1 MIEQSSFVYA
11 FSHSPAREKNTVW
24 SRTRVLKKGKHAR
37 YCGSLTHFRPPPR
50 MIDIHPQRRLTLQR
64 TKGRKEATWAHIPS
78 FPPPLP
84 WVELLANVTLMLPRR
99 VTAERTFRTKKHRKE
114 GRMLKWNLKIQKS
127 QRSNWR
133 CNRTYLFHL
142 FTCSSPVYVVLN
154 FDLFLVILNVKTKA
168 KSSAAARRSIML
180 WAQGQFH
187 PLLDSSAFGRRTM
200 NSTVTSP
207 WNDFLFGA

>member
-1 MIEQSSFVYA
+1 M
-11 FSHSPAREKNTVW
+11 
-24 SRTRVLKKGKHAR
+24 LKKGKHAR

-114 GRMLKWNLKIQKS
+114 GRKDVEVKS
-127 QRSNWR
+127 KNSKKPKEQLAMQS
-133 CNRTYLFHL
+133 YISLSSFHL
-142 FTCSSPVYVVLN
+142 
-154 FDLFLVILNVKTKA
+154 LFACLRSFEFRPFPRYFECQNEGQKLSGCA
-168 KSSAAARRSIML
+168 AFHYALSARSI
-180 WAQGQFH
+180 
-187 PLLDSSAFGRRTM
+187 P
-200 NSTVTSP
+200 STSR
-207 WNDFLFGA
+207 